1 MADTEAEPRARG
13 WFDRVLDWIWLAPE
27 DATALGLVR
36 IAVVSVL
43 LASLL
48 THVGAVDAYFS
59 SASTLQGEWA
69 REAFPSRTSL
79 FFWIESPWAV
89 RTVFAIGVAAHVL
102 WLVGRW
108 TTAASIVAWVVWVS
122 MTGRQPLLYS
132 LPDQLQMV
140 LCTLLVVMP
149 TGRGVSLDARRRS
162 RSHAPRTVPVWCRR
176 VLMIQVATL
185 YTATGL
191 LKHGNTWHRDY
202 TALYYTLVN
211 PYNRHFDA
219 PGFFASLQ
227 PWLLRPATAVVVW
240 WEACFAIFLVLH
252 AIRHEARRRLGRR
265 WWLVDL
271 RWPILGFGVAMHVG
285 IQIALYVA
293 WFSPL
298 AIASYLAF
306 VTPDEARWIVARVS
320 RRRAAV
326 AER

>member
-1 MADTEAEPRARG
+1 MTDAATPEPGQRG
-13 WFDRVLDWIWLAPE
+13 IVDRVLDWVWLAPE

-43 LASLL
+43 LASML
-48 THVGAVDAYFS
+48 THVGAIDAYFS

-79 FFWIESPWAV
+79 FFWIEAPWAV
-89 RTVFAIGVAAHVL
+89 RTIFAIGVAAHVL
-102 WLVGRW
+102 WIVGRW
-108 TTAASIVAWVVWVS
+108 TTAAAIVSWVVWVS
-122 MTGRQPLLYS
+122 MAGRQPLLYS

-140 LCTLLVVMP
+140 LCTLLMVMP
-149 TGRGVSLDARRRS
+149 TGRGLSLDARRRG
-162 RSHAPRTVPVWCRR
+162 PRTVPVWCRR
-176 VLMIQVATL
+176 VLMIQIATL

-211 PYNRHFDA
+211 PYNRHFDEA
-219 PGFFASLQ
+219 GFFASLQ

-240 WEACFAIFLVLH
+240 WEICFAIFLVLH
-252 AIRHEARRRLGRR
+252 ALRHEARRYLGPRR
-265 WWLVDL
+265 WLVDL
-271 RWPILGFGVAMHVG
+271 RWPMLGFGVAMHVG

-298 AIASYLAF
+298 VVSSYLAF
-306 VTPDEARWIVARVS
+306 MTPDEAGRLVARLS
-320 RRRAAV
+320 KRRRAA
-326 AER
+326 ATTR

>member
-1 MADTEAEPRARG
+1 MAEPASPSG
-13 WFDRVLDWIWLAPE
+13 LFDRLLGRVWLDPE

-36 IAVVSVL
+36 IGIVSVL

-69 REAFPSRTSL
+69 REAFPSRFSI

-89 RTVFAIGVAAHVL
+89 RTIFAIGVVAHVL
-102 WLVGRW
+102 WLVGRF
-108 TTAASIVAWVVWVS
+108 TPVAAFVSWFLWVN
-122 MTGRQPLLYS
+122 MTGRHPLLYS

-140 LCTLLVVMP
+140 LCTLLLVMP
-149 TGRGVSLDARRRS
+149 TGRGLSLDARRRG
-162 RSHAPRTVPVWCRR
+162 PRTVPVWCRR
-176 VLMIQVATL
+176 VLMVQVATL

-191 LKHGNTWHRDY
+191 LKHGNTWHRDH

-211 PYNRHFDA
+211 PYNRHFDT
-219 PGFFASLQ
+219 PDLFASLQ
-227 PWLLRPATAVVVW
+227 PWLLAPATSVVLY
-240 WEACFAIFLVLH
+240 WEIGFAIFLVLH
-252 AIRHEARRRLGRR
+252 ALRHVARRAWGPR

-306 VTPDEARWIVARVS
+306 VTPDEARRIVARI
-320 RRRAAV
+320 RRAPRV
-326 AER
+326 AAET